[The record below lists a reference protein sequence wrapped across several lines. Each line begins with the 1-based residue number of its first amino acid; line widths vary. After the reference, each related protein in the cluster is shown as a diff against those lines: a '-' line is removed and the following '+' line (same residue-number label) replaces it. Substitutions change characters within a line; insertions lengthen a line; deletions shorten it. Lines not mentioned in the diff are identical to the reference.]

1 MTEGLNALDF
11 VWTKQINR
19 RHHNYHYNIVITGSS
34 CPTDTSRFSHS
45 NEDFP
50 SGRQEN
56 FSSSFRRQFGAS
68 LPGDMDLDLYQ
79 ACLDTM
85 ILPHYSVVLE
95 MERNSRVV
103 KTKKRQVFL
112 RQKLYH
118 LPFQGHCHGKRHLKK
133 SVQGKTNVTLK
144 ESLST
149 YNTFSGVEA
158 AWSSGLYLS
167 RCCCNPMVPGS
178 RPPPCH

>member
-1 MTEGLNALDF
+1 MYEQSKSTVVTIIIIITLSSLAVLVRQTLADF
-11 VWTKQINR
+11 QTATRI
-19 RHHNYHYNIVITGSS
+19 SLS
-34 CPTDTSRFSHS
+34 
-45 NEDFP
+45 FP
-50 SGRQEN
+50 I
-56 FSSSFRRQFGAS
+56 

-95 MERNSRVV
+95 MECNSRVV

-133 SVQGKTNVTLK
+133 SVQRKTNVTHK

-158 AWSSGLYLS
+158 AWSSGLS
-167 RCCCNPMVPGS
+167 RWCCNPMVPGS